1 VQLEQMYQE
10 IILDHY
16 RSPHRAGL
24 REPFHAE
31 SFQINPTCGDEIT
44 LRVALDGDTV
54 SDVSYETLG
63 CSISQASASV
73 LTDLVVGRSVTDSM
87 KVLAAF
93 QEMAQGRGQVTPDE
107 DVLGDGVAFAGV
119 ARYPARVKCAL
130 LGWMAFKDAV
140 VRSFA
145 EGTEGAVG
153 VAGVGA
159 EKEGAVSELA
169 GSPFNTAP
177 SGTGP
182 TRDNEEG
189 S

>member
-1 VQLEQMYQE
+1 VKLEQMYQE

-24 REPFHAE
+24 REPFDAE

-44 LRVALDGDTV
+44 LRVALEGDTV

-107 DVLGDGVAFAGV
+107 EVLGDGVAFAGV

-140 VRSFA
+140 VRSFDDGSA
-145 EGTEGAVG
+145 ADIAAAGKDG
-153 VAGVGA
+153 V
-159 EKEGAVSELA
+159 VSELA
-169 GSPFNTAP
+169 SSPFTTAAL
-177 SGTGP
+177 GTGP
-182 TRDNEEG
+182 TSDSEEG
-189 S
+189 P